1 MQKIRHKIVR
11 IAAIIAVIAA
21 ATMTSDA
28 QIIKGEKS
36 LGPRIG
42 YVSKNQS
49 AMTGLV
55 FQYAFSNHF
64 RLAPEIGYIFRHK
77 DMDAFS
83 FDINA
88 HVPFGFTGEKVAFY
102 PLAGLNYSSWSRR
115 FHSEDMMN
123 HDDVSTRTARFGMN
137 LGAGFE
143 LRCSETL
150 KLSLEAKY
158 CLMKGYTT
166 AIIGAGISFVF

>member
-1 MQKIRHKIVR
+1 MHKIRQTLVR
-11 IAAIIAVIAA
+11 IVAVMAVVAASI
-21 ATMTSDA
+21 MPMEA
-28 QIIKGEKS
+28 QIVKGEKS

-42 YVSKNQS
+42 YASKNQS
-49 AMTGLV
+49 AMAGLV
-55 FQYAFSNHF
+55 FQYAFSSHF
-64 RLAPEIGYIFRHK
+64 RIAPEIGYIFRHK
-77 DMDAFS
+77 DMDAFT

-102 PLAGLNYSSWSRR
+102 PLAGLNYSSWSRHYHR
-115 FHSEDMMN
+115 EELAD

-143 LRCSETL
+143 LRCSESL

-166 AIIGAGISFVF
+166 AVIGAGISFVF